1 MVRAIMMTE
10 KNKYFV
16 EYANEFPH
24 VSKALGAAS
33 VDFIKEYANDDKPFC
48 LSISFK
54 APHNPVQPDPNYNDV
69 YKGISFTRPAN
80 FGKQNAEHL
89 PVQSKS
95 ATV

>member
-1 MVRAIMMTE
+1 MLT
-10 KNKYFV
+10 NFTC
-16 EYANEFPH
+16 
-24 VSKALGAAS
+24 SKALGAAS
-33 VDFIKEYANDDKPFC
+33 VDFIKEYANDDSPFV
-48 LSISFK
+48 SISLK

-95 ATV
+95 ERSITN